1 MRNQII
7 AILVSLLLCGTLL
20 ISANPAASV
29 QDQRR
34 AISFPNTFHL
44 PNSFCVPMLCF
55 APCFC
60 GSRLDSR
67 GCGTCNCLLCD
78 GSSWSLA

>member
-34 AISFPNTFHL
+34 AISFPNKFPL
-44 PNSFCVPMLCF
+44 SNPFCIPMLCF
-55 APCFC
+55 APCMC
-60 GSRLDSR
+60 GSQPDFR
-67 GCGTCNCLLCD
+67 GCESCSCLPCD
-78 GSSWSLA
+78 GSSWPFY